1 MKMCF
6 SEVIATIRQALRRR
20 ETHAVIMLTRRG
32 STKDGVGRPV
42 RWPQAE
48 TIQPDMESSKGT
60 DRQGKAPVP
69 SAIPI
74 IARGPHFNH
83 WLEEGNEVIN
93 IYCNQL
99 NLSAQNDLYIYS
111 LNN

>member
-1 MKMCF
+1 MRNLEKMALGISQMKMCS

-20 ETHAVIMLTRRG
+20 ETHVVIMRSTRG
-32 STKDGVGRPV
+32 STKGGAGRPV

-74 IARGPHFNH
+74 IARGPLFNH
-83 WLEEGNEVIN
+83 
-93 IYCNQL
+93 
-99 NLSAQNDLYIYS
+99 
-111 LNN
+111 

>member
-1 MKMCF
+1 MRNMEKIASEASQMKMCS

-20 ETHAVIMLTRRG
+20 ETHVVIMRSTRG
-32 STKDGVGRPV
+32 STKGGAGRPV

-74 IARGPHFNH
+74 IARGPLFNH
-83 WLEEGNEVIN
+83 
-93 IYCNQL
+93 
-99 NLSAQNDLYIYS
+99 
-111 LNN
+111 